1 MELQSISLWKGADI
15 IIGTPGRIK
24 EMVEK
29 RHLSLERLSWVVI
42 DQADKMISQNL
53 AEEVQYI
60 MHNSSSESVLA
71 DTLKRDK
78 VVHMFSATMIPEI

>member
-42 DQADKMISQNL
+42 D
-53 AEEVQYI
+53 
-60 MHNSSSESVLA
+60 
-71 DTLKRDK
+71 
-78 VVHMFSATMIPEI
+78 